1 MPNYVLSISHVL
13 THLINPMRKVTI
25 IIPIL
30 QVKKLSNQAA
40 YSQIQSH
47 IVDSKHSE
55 LNPFWSWDPPSTHQ
69 KPFSN
74 LGSEEQV
81 TCFLN
86 SYIF

>member
-55 LNPFWSWDPPSTHQ
+55 FEPILVLGPSLHI
-69 KPFSN
+69 
-74 LGSEEQV
+74 SE
-81 TCFLN
+81 TFL
-86 SYIF
+86 